1 MHFTM
6 RDAMKTEAKVNQKTK
21 KFDAQLNRMI
31 RLAKTDDD
39 IRDEVIALYEIEFA
53 RKDRDLREILNESQS
68 DIDFFDES
76 INASDAL
83 FHAKHLLSTSF
94 ADNAS
99 LKNQLE
105 QFRFARDDLM
115 KIHSELM

>member
-1 MHFTM
+1 MKS
-6 RDAMKTEAKVNQKTK
+6 MKTTTKVNQKTK

-31 RLAKTDDD
+31 RLAKTDDE
-39 IRDEVIALYEIEFA
+39 IREEVIMQYEIEFA
-53 RKDRDLREILNESQS
+53 RKDRDLREVLNEVQS

-76 INASDAL
+76 LNASDAL
-83 FHAKHLLSTSF
+83 FCAKHLLATSLK
-94 ADNAS
+94 DNVS

-115 KIHSELM
+115 KIHSELL

>member
-1 MHFTM
+1 
-6 RDAMKTEAKVNQKTK
+6 
-21 KFDAQLNRMI
+21 L
-31 RLAKTDDD
+31 
-39 IRDEVIALYEIEFA
+39 
-53 RKDRDLREILNESQS
+53 QS

-76 INASDAL
+76 VNASDAL
-83 FHAKHLLSTSF
+83 FHAKHLLSTF
-94 ADNAS
+94 TDNAS